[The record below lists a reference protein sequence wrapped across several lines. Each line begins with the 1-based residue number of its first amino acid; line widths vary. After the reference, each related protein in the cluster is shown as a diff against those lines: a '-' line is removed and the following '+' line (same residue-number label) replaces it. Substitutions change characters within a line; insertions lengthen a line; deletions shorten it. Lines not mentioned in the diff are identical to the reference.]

1 MTERVEDISQAT
13 KKGRFEN
20 YIDNNTPECVK
31 RFFSKL
37 ISFLPDRI
45 ENWLKSNKM
54 KAVFWFFVIRGL
66 FFRPSMWVL
75 YAAMFAYFQ

>member
-1 MTERVEDISQAT
+1 MTEEVK
-13 KKGRFEN
+13 KKGRFETF
-20 YIDNNTPECVK
+20 IDEKTPEGVK
-31 RFFSKL
+31 KFFAKL
-37 ISFLPDRI
+37 ISLLPNRI

-75 YAAMFAYFQ
+75 YVAMFAYFQQS